1 MNKKERPI
9 LSDLVNAGTSDVEK
23 FQNEVIRPIIKM
35 QHNLLVASFKNYL
48 QKRKIDFLAL
58 SDPKKRSRISSVFK
72 TDNTYKNT
80 ILGFIIG
87 HFSLE
92 EYAFYIANS
101 SEINKRILQISSQRI
116 CDSIQEL
123 N

>member
-1 MNKKERPI
+1 
-9 LSDLVNAGTSDVEK
+9 
-23 FQNEVIRPIIKM
+23 M
-35 QHNLLVASFKNYL
+35 QHNLLIASFKNYL
-48 QKRKIDFLAL
+48 QKRKIDFPAI

-101 SEINKRILQISSQRI
+101 SEINKRILQITSQRI
-116 CDSIQEL
+116 RDSIQEL

>member
-1 MNKKERPI
+1 MHKKERP
-9 LSDLVNAGTSDVEK
+9 LLPDLVNAGTSDIEK

-35 QHNLLVASFKNYL
+35 QHNLLIASFKNYL
-48 QKRKIDFLAL
+48 QKRKIDFSAI
-58 SDPKKRSRISSVFK
+58 SDSKKRSRISSVFK

-101 SEINKRILQISSQRI
+101 SEINKRILQITSQRI
-116 CDSIQEL
+116 RDSIQEL

>member
-1 MNKKERPI
+1 MHKKERP
-9 LSDLVNAGTSDVEK
+9 LLPDLVNAGTSDIEK

-35 QHNLLVASFKNYL
+35 QHNLLIASFKNYL
-48 QKRKIDFLAL
+48 QKRKIDFPAI

-101 SEINKRILQISSQRI
+101 SEINKRILQITSQRI
-116 CDSIQEL
+116 RDSIQEL

>member
-1 MNKKERPI
+1 MHKKERPI
-9 LSDLVNAGTSDVEK
+9 LPDLVNPRTSDVEK
-23 FQNEVIRPIIKM
+23 FQNEVVRPIIKM
-35 QHNLLVASFKNYL
+35 QHNLLIASFKNYL
-48 QKRKIDFLAL
+48 QKRKIDFPAI
-58 SDPKKRSRISSVFK
+58 SDSKKRSRISSVFK
-72 TDNTYKNT
+72 TDNAYKNT

-101 SEINKRILQISSQRI
+101 SEINKRILQITSQRI
-116 CDSIQEL
+116 RDSIQEL